1 MLHSCIVLF
10 REGHKSL
17 RIKFREMVFLSIS
30 AVASPDA
37 EPTDTVDQIV
47 DTENQVTVY

>member
-1 MLHSCIVLF
+1 MLQSCTVLF

-17 RIKFREMVFLSIS
+17 NIQFRDRVFLSIS
-30 AVASPDA
+30 AAASPNA

-47 DTENQVTVY
+47 DTENQVTV

>member
-1 MLHSCIVLF
+1 MLQSCIVLF

-17 RIKFREMVFLSIS
+17 HIQFREMVFLSIS
-30 AVASPDA
+30 AAASPDA

-47 DTENQVTVY
+47 DTENQVTV